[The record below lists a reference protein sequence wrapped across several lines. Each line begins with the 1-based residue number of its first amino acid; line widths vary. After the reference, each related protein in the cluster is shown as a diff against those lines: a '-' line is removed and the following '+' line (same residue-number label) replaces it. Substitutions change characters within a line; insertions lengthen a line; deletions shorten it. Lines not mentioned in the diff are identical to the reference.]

1 MRSLLVVLLL
11 VAAGVGGCRRVV
23 PPPTPEQAVFL
34 ADPAPLWI
42 PRRVGAFHLAVYY
55 PPQDDQEGTLYRFV
69 GPDSV
74 LLDVT
79 LAPGP
84 DLDTACTLDCARSQA
99 QALQSQWESLW
110 ESEAEGHVG
119 ETPNLPATPNT
130 PWRLAVGV
138 DGRTEAE
145 DGPRFAWRAFYVPQ
159 TRIEVQGRYTA
170 GPVRSRAVAEFLHYV
185 MFAFATPPLPLP
197 DATPEALLAAV
208 QGEWDYVGSALL
220 CGPGRHRITVDG
232 DSLLVVRTPQPSGDV
247 DEERY
252 RVVRAGPGILPALE
266 HVIRLRKVNERE
278 RDAYGDLVAWDLVL
292 AASDRYAWH
301 RSDWYDDQRS
311 VDVVRCDRGPY

>member
-1 MRSLLVVLLL
+1 MRSLVLLL
-11 VAAGVGGCRRVV
+11 FTLSVVGGCRRVV
-23 PPPTPEQAVFL
+23 PPPTPEQAVLL

-55 PPQDDQEGTLYRFV
+55 PPDDNQQGTLYRFV

-84 DLDTACTLDCARSQA
+84 DLETDCALDCARREA
-99 QALQSQWESLW
+99 DALQSQWQSLW
-110 ESEAEGHVG
+110 ESEAAEHES
-119 ETPNLPATPNT
+119 ETPSLPATANT

-138 DGRTEAE
+138 DGHTDAE

-159 TRIEVQGRYTA
+159 TRIEVQGRYRG
-170 GPVRSRAVAEFLHYV
+170 GPVRTRAVAEFLHYV
-185 MFAFATPPLPLP
+185 MFAFATPPVPLP
-197 DATPEALLAAV
+197 EPTPAAILTTI
-208 QGEWDYVGSALL
+208 QGEWDYVGSPLL
-220 CGPGRHRITVDG
+220 CGPGRHRISVEG
-232 DSLLVVRTPQPSGDV
+232 DSLLTVRTPQPSGTV
-247 DEERY
+247 EEERY
-252 RVVRAGPGILPALE
+252 QVLRVGPGILPQLD
-266 HVIRLRKVNERE
+266 HVIRLRKPNERQ
-278 RDAYGDLVAWDLVL
+278 RGAFGDLVAWDVIL
-292 AASDRYAWH
+292 AASDRHAWH